1 MKHIAISIVIIL
13 LTLILINSVKAEE
26 DCGINTADILI
37 LKEEV
42 VAATLAGSFFWGEFE
57 NDLIPNVVLVEST
70 LRIEEAYVTVSRL
83 ELDDCAAIYR
93 RLAESLIF
101 MQYIRVN
108 NFVQATSGITK
119 VDYAKTREDSLA
131 AKTLEFGN
139 AFFELLDSLG
149 TIESAPEPTDIG
161 V

>member
-1 MKHIAISIVIIL
+1 MKHIAISMMIIL
-13 LTLILINSVKAEE
+13 LTLIPFGTIEAEE
-26 DCGINTADILI
+26 YCGINPADIMI

-42 VAATLAGSFFWGEFE
+42 VAATLAGSFFWREFE
-57 NDLIPNVVLVEST
+57 NDLIPNVIVVEST
-70 LRIEEAYVTVSRL
+70 LRIEEAYFTVSRL

-108 NFVQATSGITK
+108 NFVQATGGITE

-139 AFFELLDSLG
+139 AFFELLDDLG
-149 TIESAPEPTDIG
+149 AIESAPEQKDIG